1 MMSEEFLLIIQKLNL
16 HRLNIILLP
25 YYLNMQEQYQVENG
39 GTKDKENQKEKDR
52 MEQKKIDEI
61 YN

>member
-1 MMSEEFLLIIQKLNL
+1 MIIQKLNL

-25 YYLNMQEQYQVENG
+25 YYLNMQEQYQVEND